1 MDHMRSISQAPG
13 HYALVVGGAQSAAF
27 QFSDFLFDKL
37 LLSTDN
43 LEENITRGYACP
55 NDNAPSQKYF
65 IF

>member
-1 MDHMRSISQAPG
+1 MDHMRSISQAPR

-43 LEENITRGYACP
+43 LEENITRGYVCP
-55 NDNAPSQKYF
+55 KG
-65 IF
+65 